1 MQLPEFRQALEDK
14 LSAQSVA
21 RVLASAYDFQVAQNN
36 NRTPRARYGTVK
48 MTKEADSMWETVVSN
63 ILAGMSAN
71 SDRDILQRLADD
83 EFIAMVEEGLEKIN
97 FTTEF

>member
-36 NRTPRARYGTVK
+36 NRTPRAR
-48 MTKEADSMWETVVSN
+48 
-63 ILAGMSAN
+63 
-71 SDRDILQRLADD
+71 
-83 EFIAMVEEGLEKIN
+83 
-97 FTTEF
+97 